1 MPSLLLPTHNY
12 LAPNSCLVTHH
23 THSRHRRRRHREL
36 HNGMRSGRRLIEAG
50 DAHVSA
56 RLRTLNRLAQL
67 RHTPDL
73 PLRQTHHMTLAR
85 RVLAQ
90 HQSRRCQ
97 ARRAWRQQIVQLA
110 VVDLVEAAEEVV
122 GAREQRLRRE
132 DTEAVLV
139 LVATTLAEQRVR
151 LARAGLTEADAAEVL
166 ARGHTVKMG
175 VEMWKMVR
183 L

>member
-1 MPSLLLPTHNY
+1 
-12 LAPNSCLVTHH
+12 
-23 THSRHRRRRHREL
+23 
-36 HNGMRSGRRLIEAG
+36 MRSGRRLIEAR

-56 RLRTLNRLAQL
+56 RLRTLNRLPQL

-73 PLRQTHHMTLAR
+73 PLRQTHHVTLSR

-90 HQSRRCQ
+90 HQARRCSN
-97 ARRAWRQQIVQLA
+97 ARRSAWRQQIVQLA
-110 VVDLVEAAEEVV
+110 VVDLVEGAEEAV

-132 DTEAVLV
+132 DTEAVRLV

-166 ARGHTVKMG
+166 ARVHAVKMR
-175 VEMWKMVR
+175 VQMWKMVR